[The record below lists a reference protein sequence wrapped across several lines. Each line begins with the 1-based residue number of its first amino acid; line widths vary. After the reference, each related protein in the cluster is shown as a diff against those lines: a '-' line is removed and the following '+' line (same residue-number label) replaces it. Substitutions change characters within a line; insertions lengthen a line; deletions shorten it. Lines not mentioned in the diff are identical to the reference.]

1 MNEMTTLMRLKLAQV
16 EVSEAAK
23 LLLKLPDQ
31 PTSIQIAAIR
41 RMIMAATAKLEIL
54 QSEASLREERERK

>member
-1 MNEMTTLMRLKLAQV
+1 MMTTPMRLALVKV
-16 EVSEAAK
+16 EVGEAL
-23 LLLKLPDQ
+23 LLLKELPPQ

-54 QSEASLREERERK
+54 QSEAELREESERNK